1 MKKIIGIIAVACMMV
16 SLTACG
22 ADSKTTEQVNNEIST
37 AAETVDSVD
46 TTSVD
51 DNSDSSDEENA
62 ITESSDTTPVDNTV
76 GSEADSE
83 DLSVI
88 NADKGITDFDYEGTW
103 ACDRCTIDIVYKG
116 EYDVLIDW
124 GNSADESEQ
133 WSYSCFYDPQA
144 RTLICEAAGSH
155 TKIITG
161 EDGSTD
167 VEKDGTDMSATFY
180 IKDGKLIWLRD
191 GEESAEPMVFER
203 MEY

>member
-1 MKKIIGIIAVACMMV
+1 MMI

-22 ADSKTTEQVNNEIST
+22 TNSETTEQIKNEIS
-37 AAETVDSVD
+37 AAPETVDSVD
-46 TTSVD
+46 TAIVE
-51 DNSDSSDEENA
+51 DSSDKSDEEKA
-62 ITESSDTTPVDNTV
+62 VTESNDNTME
-76 GSEADSE
+76 SAADSE
-83 DLSVI
+83 DLNVI
-88 NADKGITDFDYEGTW
+88 KADKGITDFDYEGTW

-144 RTLICEAAGSH
+144 RTLICEATGSH

>member
-1 MKKIIGIIAVACMMV
+1 MKKIIGIFAVACMMI

-22 ADSKTTEQVNNEIST
+22 TNSETTEQIKNEIS
-37 AAETVDSVD
+37 AAPETVDSVD
-46 TTSVD
+46 TAIVE
-51 DNSDSSDEENA
+51 DSSDKSDEEKA
-62 ITESSDTTPVDNTV
+62 VTESNDNTME
-76 GSEADSE
+76 SAADSE
-83 DLSVI
+83 DLNVI
-88 NADKGITDFDYEGTW
+88 KADKGITDFDYEGTW

-144 RTLICEAAGSH
+144 RTLICEATGSH

>member
-1 MKKIIGIIAVACMMV
+1 MKKIIGIFAVACMMI

-22 ADSKTTEQVNNEIST
+22 TNSETTEQIKNEIS
-37 AAETVDSVD
+37 AAPETVDSVD
-46 TTSVD
+46 TAIVE
-51 DNSDSSDEENA
+51 DSSDKSDEEKA
-62 ITESSDTTPVDNTV
+62 VTESNDNTME
-76 GSEADSE
+76 SAADSE
-83 DLSVI
+83 DLNVI
-88 NADKGITDFDYEGTW
+88 KADKGITDFDYEGTW